1 MAYES
6 VRERPHAPFV
16 EMGRREAAEH
26 ARWFASTVGERVGSL
41 RSYALAHGCKGPL
54 DLSRESL
61 LPLWSWFLGRSEVAR
76 PPGGGP
82 ERLSGESAALAR
94 DIDVYL
100 CEAVRTA
107 AWGRL
112 SWGCVPGP
120 RSLVGVNMPALL
132 GFAGGGFMPA
142 GDDGASPS
150 WVLKRDPGTLQDAFG
165 WEMTSVPGPGPWR
178 PWGHWGVPLGRDLA
192 DTPALEG
199 RLDDLLRR
207 MGDPEVGEEAKAR
220 RDAGGHGRRW
230 RAHREAE
237 ARGLRQEA
245 CLAVAGRLASA
256 HPGRRWRGYRRAAYV
271 LMGHLLPRRAS
282 EAHVSLYLGRLAE
295 ETDRGVI
302 MRLLDGMR
310 DVPAPAGED
319 PSAVVRMA
327 REGRGQLAMC
337 ATAALGSFDC
347 DEARAELRRRAS
359 EPVGGRNVYEVER
372 AVEGLG
378 KVGLAG
384 DLALVEG
391 VARTRR
397 RDLRGVARRAADFIR
412 NRALGE

>member
-41 RSYALAHGCKGPL
+41 RSYALAHGCRGPL

-82 ERLSGESAALAR
+82 GGLSGESAALAR
-94 DIDVYL
+94 DINVYL
-100 CEAVRTA
+100 CEAVRSA

-132 GFAGGGFMPA
+132 GFAGGGCMPA
-142 GDDGASPS
+142 GDDGASPNR
-150 WVLKRDPGTLQDAFG
+150 VLERDPGTLQDAFG

-192 DTPALEG
+192 DTCALEG
-199 RLDDLLRR
+199 RLDDLLHR

-295 ETDRGVI
+295 ETDREVI

-327 REGRGQLAMC
+327 REGRGSLAMC

-359 EPVGGRNVYEVER
+359 EPVEGRNVYVVER

-397 RDLRGVARRAADFIR
+397 RDLRIVARGAADFIR

>member
-6 VRERPHAPFV
+6 VRERPHAPFG

-41 RSYALAHGCKGPL
+41 RSYALAHGCRGPL

-82 ERLSGESAALAR
+82 GGLSGESAALAR
-94 DIDVYL
+94 DINVYL

-120 RSLVGVNMPALL
+120 RSHADANRPALL
-132 GFAGGGFMPA
+132 GFAWDLSMA
-142 GDDGASPS
+142 GDGGEALLGGDREP
-150 WVLKRDPGTLQDAFG
+150 DPGMLVDVFAHRLSQ
-165 WEMTSVPGPGPWR
+165 VPGPGPWR

-192 DTPALEG
+192 DTCALEG
-199 RLDDLLRR
+199 RLDDLLHR
-207 MGDPEVGEEAKAR
+207 MGDPEVGEEALWTSSEDSR
-220 RDAGGHGRRW
+220 SW

-245 CLAVAGRLASA
+245 CLAAAGRLASA
-256 HPGRRWRGYRRAAYV
+256 HPGRRWRDYRQAAYV

-295 ETDRGVI
+295 ETDREVL
-302 MRLLDGMR
+302 MCLLDGME

-359 EPVGGRNVYEVER
+359 EPVGDRNVYVVER

-391 VARTRR
+391 VAKTRR
-397 RDLRGVARRAADFIR
+397 RDLRIVARRAADFIR

>member
-41 RSYALAHGCKGPL
+41 RSYALAHGCRGPL

-100 CEAVRTA
+100 CEAVRSA

-132 GFAGGGFMPA
+132 GFAGGGCMPA
-142 GDDGASPS
+142 GRDGTSPNR
-150 WVLKRDPGTLQDAFG
+150 VLERNPGTLQDAFG

-192 DTPALEG
+192 DTCALEG
-199 RLDDLLRR
+199 RLDDLLHR
-207 MGDPEVGEEAKAR
+207 MGDPEVGEEALWTSSEDSR
-220 RDAGGHGRRW
+220 SW

-245 CLAVAGRLASA
+245 CLGLGYNGWLYREGEGADRDLAA
-256 HPGRRWRGYRRAAYV
+256 WALACLRAA
-271 LMGHLLPRRAS
+271 GA
-282 EAHVSLYLGRLAE
+282 
-295 ETDRGVI
+295 
-302 MRLLDGMR
+302 DGMGVLCHALVGGGGR
-310 DVPAPAGED
+310 ATLLRGLWATCKGGGWDGWERGAEA
-319 PSAVVRMA
+319 AVHANLCTLLRPH
-327 REGRGQLAMC
+327 GC
-337 ATAALGSFDC
+337 W
-347 DEARAELRRRAS
+347 RRRNAAKS
-359 EPVGGRNVYEVER
+359 HDPRPVG
-372 AVEGLG
+372 
-378 KVGLAG
+378 
-384 DLALVEG
+384 
-391 VARTRR
+391 
-397 RDLRGVARRAADFIR
+397 
-412 NRALGE
+412 

>member
-41 RSYALAHGCKGPL
+41 RSYALAHGCRGPL

-100 CEAVRTA
+100 CEAVRSTS
-107 AWGRL
+107 WGRL

-199 RLDDLLRR
+199 RLDDLLHR
-207 MGDPEVGEEAKAR
+207 MGDPEAGEEAKAR
-220 RDAGGHGRRW
+220 RDAGGHGRSW

-245 CLAVAGRLASA
+245 CLAAAGRLASA
-256 HPGRRWRGYRRAAYV
+256 HPGRRWRDYRRAAYV

-302 MRLLDGMR
+302 MCLLDGMR

-359 EPVGGRNVYEVER
+359 EPVGDRNVYVVER

-391 VARTRR
+391 VAKTRR
-397 RDLRGVARRAADFIR
+397 RDLRIVARGAADFIR

>member
-1 MAYES
+1 ML
-6 VRERPHAPFV
+6 VDV
-16 EMGRREAAEH
+16 
-26 ARWFASTVGERVGSL
+26 FA
-41 RSYALAHGCKGPL
+41 H
-54 DLSRESL
+54 
-61 LPLWSWFLGRSEVAR
+61 
-76 PPGGGP
+76 
-82 ERLSGESAALAR
+82 RLS
-94 DIDVYL
+94 
-100 CEAVRTA
+100 
-107 AWGRL
+107 
-112 SWGCVPGP
+112 
-120 RSLVGVNMPALL
+120 
-132 GFAGGGFMPA
+132 
-142 GDDGASPS
+142 
-150 WVLKRDPGTLQDAFG
+150 Q
-165 WEMTSVPGPGPWR
+165 VPGPGPWR

-192 DTPALEG
+192 DTCALEG
-199 RLDDLLRR
+199 RLDDLLHR
-207 MGDPEVGEEAKAR
+207 MGDPEVGEEALWTSSEDSR
-220 RDAGGHGRRW
+220 SW

-245 CLAVAGRLASA
+245 CLAAAGRLASA
-256 HPGRRWRGYRRAAYV
+256 HPGRRWRDYRQAAYV

-295 ETDRGVI
+295 ETDREVL
-302 MRLLDGMR
+302 MCLLDGME

-359 EPVGGRNVYEVER
+359 EPVGNRNVYVVER

-391 VARTRR
+391 VAKTRR
-397 RDLRGVARRAADFIR
+397 RDLRIVARGAADFIR

>member
-1 MAYES
+1 ML
-6 VRERPHAPFV
+6 VDV
-16 EMGRREAAEH
+16 
-26 ARWFASTVGERVGSL
+26 FA
-41 RSYALAHGCKGPL
+41 H
-54 DLSRESL
+54 
-61 LPLWSWFLGRSEVAR
+61 
-76 PPGGGP
+76 
-82 ERLSGESAALAR
+82 RLS
-94 DIDVYL
+94 
-100 CEAVRTA
+100 
-107 AWGRL
+107 
-112 SWGCVPGP
+112 
-120 RSLVGVNMPALL
+120 
-132 GFAGGGFMPA
+132 
-142 GDDGASPS
+142 
-150 WVLKRDPGTLQDAFG
+150 Q
-165 WEMTSVPGPGPWR
+165 VPGPGPWR

-199 RLDDLLRR
+199 RLDDLLHR
-207 MGDPEVGEEAKAR
+207 MGDPEVGEEALWTSSEDSR
-220 RDAGGHGRRW
+220 SW

-245 CLAVAGRLASA
+245 CLAAAGRLASA

-295 ETDRGVI
+295 ETDREVI
-302 MRLLDGMR
+302 MCLLDGME

-359 EPVGGRNVYEVER
+359 EPVGDRNVYVVER

-397 RDLRGVARRAADFIR
+397 RDLRIVARGAADFIR

>member
-16 EMGRREAAEH
+16 EMGRREAVEH
-26 ARWFASTVGERVGSL
+26 ARWFASTVGERVESL
-41 RSYALAHGCKGPL
+41 RSYALAHGCGGPL

-82 ERLSGESAALAR
+82 GGLSGESAALAR
-94 DIDVYL
+94 DINVYL
-100 CEAVRTA
+100 CEAVRSA
-107 AWGRL
+107 SWGRL

-120 RSLVGVNMPALL
+120 RSLVGANMPALL

-142 GDDGASPS
+142 GRDGASPNR
-150 WVLKRDPGTLQDAFG
+150 VLERDPGTLQDAFG

-192 DTPALEG
+192 DTCALEG
-199 RLDDLLRR
+199 RLDDLLHR
-207 MGDPEVGEEAKAR
+207 MGDPEVGEEALWTSSEDSR
-220 RDAGGHGRRW
+220 SW

-245 CLAVAGRLASA
+245 CLAAAGRLASA

-295 ETDRGVI
+295 ETDREVL
-302 MRLLDGMR
+302 MCLLDGME

-359 EPVGGRNVYEVER
+359 EPVGDRNVYVVER

-391 VARTRR
+391 VAKTRR
-397 RDLRGVARRAADFIR
+397 RDLRIVARGAADFIR

>member
-41 RSYALAHGCKGPL
+41 RSYALAHGCRGPL

-61 LPLWSWFLGRSEVAR
+61 LPLWSWFLGRSEVA

-100 CEAVRTA
+100 CEAVRSA

-120 RSLVGVNMPALL
+120 RSLVGANMPALL

-199 RLDDLLRR
+199 RLDDLLHR
-207 MGDPEVGEEAKAR
+207 MGDPEAGEEAKAR

-245 CLAVAGRLASA
+245 CLAAAGRLASA
-256 HPGRRWRGYRRAAYV
+256 HPGRRWRDYRRAAYV

-295 ETDRGVI
+295 ETDREVI
-302 MRLLDGMR
+302 MCLLDGME

-359 EPVGGRNVYEVER
+359 EPVGNRNVYVVER

-391 VARTRR
+391 VAKTRR
-397 RDLRGVARRAADFIR
+397 RDLRIVARGAADFIR

>member
-16 EMGRREAAEH
+16 EMGRREAVEH
-26 ARWFASTVGERVGSL
+26 ARWFASTVGERVESL
-41 RSYALAHGCKGPL
+41 RSYALAHGCGGPL

-61 LPLWSWFLGRSEVAR
+61 LPLWSWFLGRSEVVR
-76 PPGGGP
+76 PRGGGP

-94 DIDVYL
+94 DITAYL
-100 CEAVRTA
+100 CEAVRSA

-150 WVLKRDPGTLQDAFG
+150 WVLERDPGTLQDAFG

-192 DTPALEG
+192 DTCALEG
-199 RLDDLLRR
+199 RLDDLLHR
-207 MGDPEVGEEAKAR
+207 MGDPEVGEEALWTSSEDSR
-220 RDAGGHGRRW
+220 SW
-230 RAHREAE
+230 RAHREARS
-237 ARGLRQEA
+237 RGLRQEA
-245 CLAVAGRLASA
+245 CLAAAGRLASA
-256 HPGRRWRGYRRAAYV
+256 HPGRRWRDYRRAAYV

-302 MRLLDGMR
+302 MRLLDGME

-327 REGRGQLAMC
+327 REGRGSLAMC

-359 EPVGGRNVYEVER
+359 EPVGNRNVYVVER

-391 VARTRR
+391 VAKTRR

>member
-16 EMGRREAAEH
+16 EMGRREAVEH

-41 RSYALAHGCKGPL
+41 RSYALAHGCRGPL

-61 LPLWSWFLGRSEVAR
+61 LPLWSWFLGRSEVVR

-100 CEAVRTA
+100 CEAVRSA
-107 AWGRL
+107 SWGRL

-120 RSLVGVNMPALL
+120 RSLVGVNRPALL

-192 DTPALEG
+192 DTCALEG
-199 RLDDLLRR
+199 RLDDLLHR
-207 MGDPEVGEEAKAR
+207 MVDPEAGEEALWTSSEDSR
-220 RDAGGHGRRW
+220 SW

-295 ETDRGVI
+295 ETDREVI
-302 MRLLDGMR
+302 MCLLDGME

-327 REGRGQLAMC
+327 REGRGSLAMC

-359 EPVGGRNVYEVER
+359 EPVGNRNVYVVER

-397 RDLRGVARRAADFIR
+397 RDLRGVARGAADFIR

>member
-26 ARWFASTVGERVGSL
+26 ARWFASTVGERVESL
-41 RSYALAHGCKGPL
+41 RSYALAHGCGGPL

-61 LPLWSWFLGRSEVAR
+61 LPLWSWFLGRAEVVR
-76 PPGGGP
+76 PRGGGP

-94 DIDVYL
+94 DITAYL
-100 CEAVRTA
+100 CEAVRSA

-150 WVLKRDPGTLQDAFG
+150 WVLERDPGTLQDAFG

-192 DTPALEG
+192 DTCALEG
-199 RLDDLLRR
+199 RLDDLLHR
-207 MGDPEVGEEAKAR
+207 MGDPEVGEEALWTSSEDSR
-220 RDAGGHGRRW
+220 SW
-230 RAHREAE
+230 RAHREARS
-237 ARGLRQEA
+237 RGLRQEV
-245 CLAVAGRLASA
+245 CLAAAGRLASA
-256 HPGRRWRGYRRAAYV
+256 HPGRRWRDYRRAAYV

-302 MRLLDGMR
+302 MRLLDGME

-327 REGRGQLAMC
+327 REGRGSLAMC

-359 EPVGGRNVYEVER
+359 EPVGNRNVYVVER

-391 VARTRR
+391 VAKTRR

>member
-41 RSYALAHGCKGPL
+41 RSYALAHGCRGPL

-61 LPLWSWFLGRSEVAR
+61 LPLWSWFLGRSEVA

-100 CEAVRTA
+100 CEAVRSA
-107 AWGRL
+107 SWGRL

-199 RLDDLLRR
+199 RLDDLLHR
-207 MGDPEVGEEAKAR
+207 MGNPEVGEEAKAR

-245 CLAVAGRLASA
+245 CLAAAGRLASA
-256 HPGRRWRGYRRAAYV
+256 HPGRRWRDYRRAAYV

-295 ETDRGVI
+295 ETDREVI
-302 MRLLDGMR
+302 MCLLDGME

-359 EPVGGRNVYEVER
+359 EPVGDRNVYVVER

-397 RDLRGVARRAADFIR
+397 RDLRIVARGAADFIR

>member
-41 RSYALAHGCKGPL
+41 RSYALAHGCRGPL

-82 ERLSGESAALAR
+82 GRLSGESAALAR
-94 DIDVYL
+94 DITAYL
-100 CEAVRTA
+100 CEAVRSA

-132 GFAGGGFMPA
+132 GFAGGGCMPA
-142 GDDGASPS
+142 GDDGASPNR
-150 WVLKRDPGTLQDAFG
+150 VLERDPGTLQDAFG

-192 DTPALEG
+192 DTCALEG
-199 RLDDLLRR
+199 RLDDLLHR
-207 MGDPEVGEEAKAR
+207 MGDPEVGEEALWTSSEDSR
-220 RDAGGHGRRW
+220 SW

-245 CLAVAGRLASA
+245 CLAAAGRLASA
-256 HPGRRWRGYRRAAYV
+256 HPGRRWRDYRRAAYV

-295 ETDRGVI
+295 ETDREVI
-302 MRLLDGMR
+302 MCLLDGME

-359 EPVGGRNVYEVER
+359 EPVGDRNVYVVER

-412 NRALGE
+412 NRALGK

>member
-41 RSYALAHGCKGPL
+41 RSYALAHGCRGPL

-61 LPLWSWFLGRSEVAR
+61 LPLWSWFLGRSEVVR
-76 PPGGGP
+76 PRGGGP
-82 ERLSGESAALAR
+82 GRLSGESAALAR

-100 CEAVRTA
+100 CEAVRSA

-192 DTPALEG
+192 DTCALEG
-199 RLDDLLRR
+199 RLDDLLHR
-207 MGDPEVGEEAKAR
+207 MGDPEAGEEAKAR

-245 CLAVAGRLASA
+245 CLAAAGRLASA

-295 ETDRGVI
+295 ETDREVI
-302 MRLLDGMR
+302 MRLLDGME

-359 EPVGGRNVYEVER
+359 EPVGDRNVYVVER

-391 VARTRR
+391 VAKTRR

>member
-6 VRERPHAPFV
+6 VWERPHAPFV

-26 ARWFASTVGERVGSL
+26 ARWFASTVGERVESL
-41 RSYALAHGCKGPL
+41 RSYALAHGCRGPL

-100 CEAVRTA
+100 CEAVRSA
-107 AWGRL
+107 SWGRL

-199 RLDDLLRR
+199 RLDDLLHR
-207 MGDPEVGEEAKAR
+207 MGDPEAGEEALWTSSEDSR
-220 RDAGGHGRRW
+220 SW

-245 CLAVAGRLASA
+245 CLAAAGRLASA
-256 HPGRRWRGYRRAAYV
+256 HPGRRWRDYRRAAYV

-302 MRLLDGMR
+302 MCLLDGME

-327 REGRGQLAMC
+327 REGRGSLAMC

-359 EPVGGRNVYEVER
+359 EPVGDRNVYVVER

-397 RDLRGVARRAADFIR
+397 RDLRIVARGAADFIR
-412 NRALGE
+412 NRALGK